1 MPLDRQTLEN
11 TQGYL
16 DLTLGELR
24 TLVAFVARI
33 DRVRRGQ
40 PKYLEIGVWGG
51 GTIKTLLGF
60 TTAMSFMGIDLFE
73 DFQMAADNTHG
84 SGTFRCADVQAFLG
98 ARAHMLKGNSA
109 EILPTLTDTF
119 DFIFIEG
126 NHTFEATLK
135 DFELAQSLV
144 SPDGFIA
151 FHNASAHLDPDFS
164 YVTRDGG
171 PWAVTEQVKLNAQ
184 WRLVADVERLRVF
197 ARVN

>member
-16 DLTLGELR
+16 DLTVGELR
-24 TLVAFVARI
+24 TLVAFVTRI
-33 DRVRRGQ
+33 DRLRPDH

-51 GTIKTLLGF
+51 GTIKTLLNF
-60 TTAMSFMGIDLFE
+60 TTHTTFTGIDLFE
-73 DFQMAADNTHG
+73 DFQLASDNTHG

-109 EILPTLTDTF
+109 DILPTLSEIF
-119 DFIFIEG
+119 DFIFIDG
-126 NHTFEATLK
+126 NHTYAATMT
-135 DFELAQSLV
+135 DFELAQGLV
-144 SPDGFIA
+144 GPEGFIA

-197 ARVN
+197 ARVT